1 MKYLLLSC
9 GLLAGMLLFCI
20 GNAIYLHETID
31 ETATLLEAAG
41 VEMKN
46 GDCDAAAFS
55 VEQAAR
61 QWQSHSLYYGTV
73 LRHDETDEVI
83 GGFAALGAY
92 ADCGDTDEF
101 SSLCAQLIRQLE
113 HIAGM
118 EQPLA
123 ENVL

>member
-9 GLLAGMLLFCI
+9 GLLAGMLFFCV
-20 GNAIYLHETID
+20 GNAIHLNKTMD
-31 ETATLLEAAG
+31 ETASLLEQAG
-41 VEMKN
+41 AEVGYDN
-46 GDCDAAAFS
+46 YNAAALL

-73 LRHDETDEVI
+73 LRHDETDEII
-83 GGFAALGAY
+83 GGFAALRAY
-92 ADCGDTDEF
+92 ALCGDVDEF